1 MNIKVTIVKHYL
13 NKKETYTTLELAEV
27 VRRIKQQI
35 YESVCRE
42 VRERSPLMEAQL
54 RLDRKDGV
62 DIPWAYMLPRV
73 CFSSVTLNR
82 NRQQVMKT
90 Y

>member
-42 VRERSPLMEAQL
+42 VRERHLAGWSGEWFLC
-54 RLDRKDGV
+54 G
-62 DIPWAYMLPRV
+62 
-73 CFSSVTLNR
+73 
-82 NRQQVMKT
+82 
-90 Y
+90 